1 MWIENG
7 GDLRTEPWRISIFRC
22 RRSEVTADR
31 QKTPSIIKEKPNDK
45 KMVSQMKSLKVQAIF
60 VANQD
65 FYDVLLVSGL
75 ALHPFTGLFKI

>member
-1 MWIENG
+1 
-7 GDLRTEPWRISIFRC
+7 
-22 RRSEVTADR
+22 
-31 QKTPSIIKEKPNDK
+31 
-45 KMVSQMKSLKVQAIF
+45 MVSQMKSLKVQAIF